1 MNRTVYSKVV
11 ACFMLLLSMCWQ
23 TNVFAQSACT
33 APVTRQV
40 TNAKSTNSNQW
51 DDFGMLLTGIMSDN
65 TPAAWLFQ
73 SGTTFVENTD
83 GTARLSG
90 TIAQFGN
97 ANRRFNVVLNLT
109 AQTFTPRAGSPYT
122 NYGQAA
128 TGWYYYQWG
137 SATLT
142 GAGDLAGASVTLARN
157 GHDFQVGIGGDDQP
171 EPLDQAAN
179 GGSGWFLWTI
189 VSQPTAG
196 GATLLAQQ
204 PGATADF
211 NLLLSGTPATPCGGS
226 NTCDNVTAGGTISA
240 ACVNGQIV
248 LNNATLPTGGTGTL
262 EYLWFISTDNCASF
276 QPIPNTNTASLTVGT
291 VSVNTCYLRCSRRS
305 NCSGYPGES
314 NRITVTPNQCATAN
328 PCLTETTPPVI
339 SGCPA
344 NISLTTTGSGAVA
357 SWTAPTATDACSTP
371 TVTQTAGLASG
382 ATFPLGT
389 TTVTYTARDARGNT
403 STCSFTV
410 TVTATGGGCDNVT
423 SGGTV
428 AAACVNGQIV
438 INNVTMPAG
447 GTGAIEYLWFS
458 STSGCYGYTAIPNS
472 NSANLTVGSVAVTT
486 YYLRCAR
493 RAGCSAYLGE
503 SNCVTVTPTQC
514 GTTGGG
520 GTCRRFDAFSTND
533 ICGSGS
539 WQPYAMYLNING
551 QGVYFAAASLRFEI
565 NGTTATLSGN
575 LYDPRTWQYV
585 PVNVTYTGGTST
597 APVGSPKIELCLPA
611 TASTSGWMYFTG
623 MSGTVVIGGQ
633 SLTVTRRGPAFQVG
647 TGANLQN
654 VSDNGASG
662 WFTLS
667 NGIEGD
673 FNIKLLNEVNCGT
686 GGDPCLTETTPP
698 VLAGCPANISLTTTG
713 TSAVASW
720 TAPTAT
726 DACSTPT
733 VTQTAG
739 LASGAA
745 FPVGVTTV
753 TYTARDAR
761 GNTATCSFTVTVSQ
775 NNPCLTETTPPVL
788 AGCPANISLTTTGS
802 TAVASWTAPTA
813 TDACSTPT
821 VTQTAGLASGAAFP
835 VGTTTVT
842 YTARDAR
849 GNMATCSFT
858 VTVTVVNTCGTA
870 ISIRPVTNTR
880 TNCNSA
886 TGTNYVMLYNGVFYT
901 AGTNLKFTER
911 SDNTATLAGNVHANG
926 QTYSVNVTFSGRTC
940 TSAGSPKL
948 GDGNGVCGATGMN
961 TANWYYYTTTTGT
974 IGTVHGTVTINRNGP
989 AFQVGNF
996 ANLQQNVMGASG
1008 WFTSNTNLAGD
1019 FNFNLGTC
1027 ESCCSNPTVISCNN
1041 PPVPACNNNALGTLL
1056 YQVWNNHTDWS
1067 FPIAMPNRTPDH
1079 TSNTTSCT
1087 WGSRNADNYVTLIRG
1102 YIHPSVSGNYQF
1114 NIYGDDYVE
1123 MYFAQNDNPSNKYRI
1138 CSINGWTNEHE
1149 WSKYSTQYSGSQWLN
1164 AGQKY
1169 YIEIRHKEGS
1179 GGDHIG
1185 LRWKLPNGTWE
1196 IIPGARCSPYCPA
1209 ANNWNANSAVATLRL
1224 DGAAE
1229 ALRARLEWV
1238 NNTGYKN
1245 DYFVVQKLDNSGV
1258 FADIEHI
1265 DANANDRNQDMHV
1278 FNAYDTKP
1286 EAGENSYRIKAVY
1299 DDGNFAISDIKTVK
1313 FTNVNTVNVFP
1324 NPADDNINVSL
1335 KQYEGMAVTL
1345 NIYDHLGKNVKQV
1358 QIEKVGSGAVEIDV
1372 ADLQGGQYTIQVA
1385 ADKKRAVVRK
1395 FQLMK

>member
-1 MNRTVYSKVV
+1 
-11 ACFMLLLSMCWQ
+11 
-23 TNVFAQSACT
+23 
-33 APVTRQV
+33 
-40 TNAKSTNSNQW
+40 
-51 DDFGMLLTGIMSDN
+51 
-65 TPAAWLFQ
+65 
-73 SGTTFVENTD
+73 
-83 GTARLSG
+83 
-90 TIAQFGN
+90 
-97 ANRRFNVVLNLT
+97 
-109 AQTFTPRAGSPYT
+109 
-122 NYGQAA
+122 
-128 TGWYYYQWG
+128 
-137 SATLT
+137 
-142 GAGDLAGASVTLARN
+142 
-157 GHDFQVGIGGDDQP
+157 
-171 EPLDQAAN
+171 
-179 GGSGWFLWTI
+179 
-189 VSQPTAG
+189 
-196 GATLLAQQ
+196 
-204 PGATADF
+204 
-211 NLLLSGTPATPCGGS
+211 
-226 NTCDNVTAGGTISA
+226 
-240 ACVNGQIV
+240 
-248 LNNATLPTGGTGTL
+248 
-262 EYLWFISTDNCASF
+262 
-276 QPIPNTNTASLTVGT
+276 
-291 VSVNTCYLRCSRRS
+291 
-305 NCSGYPGES
+305 
-314 NRITVTPNQCATAN
+314 
-328 PCLTETTPPVI
+328 
-339 SGCPA
+339 
-344 NISLTTTGSGAVA
+344 
-357 SWTAPTATDACSTP
+357 
-371 TVTQTAGLASG
+371 
-382 ATFPLGT
+382 
-389 TTVTYTARDARGNT
+389 
-403 STCSFTV
+403 
-410 TVTATGGGCDNVT
+410 
-423 SGGTV
+423 
-428 AAACVNGQIV
+428 
-438 INNVTMPAG
+438 
-447 GTGAIEYLWFS
+447 
-458 STSGCYGYTAIPNS
+458 
-472 NSANLTVGSVAVTT
+472 
-486 YYLRCAR
+486 
-493 RAGCSAYLGE
+493 
-503 SNCVTVTPTQC
+503 
-514 GTTGGG
+514 
-520 GTCRRFDAFSTND
+520 
-533 ICGSGS
+533 
-539 WQPYAMYLNING
+539 
-551 QGVYFAAASLRFEI
+551 
-565 NGTTATLSGN
+565 
-575 LYDPRTWQYV
+575 
-585 PVNVTYTGGTST
+585 
-597 APVGSPKIELCLPA
+597 
-611 TASTSGWMYFTG
+611 
-623 MSGTVVIGGQ
+623 
-633 SLTVTRRGPAFQVG
+633 
-647 TGANLQN
+647 
-654 VSDNGASG
+654 
-662 WFTLS
+662 
-667 NGIEGD
+667 
-673 FNIKLLNEVNCGT
+673 
-686 GGDPCLTETTPP
+686 
-698 VLAGCPANISLTTTG
+698 
-713 TSAVASW
+713 
-720 TAPTAT
+720 
-726 DACSTPT
+726 
-733 VTQTAG
+733 
-739 LASGAA
+739 
-745 FPVGVTTV
+745 
-753 TYTARDAR
+753 
-761 GNTATCSFTVTVSQ
+761 
-775 NNPCLTETTPPVL
+775 
-788 AGCPANISLTTTGS
+788 
-802 TAVASWTAPTA
+802 
-813 TDACSTPT
+813 
-821 VTQTAGLASGAAFP
+821 
-835 VGTTTVT
+835 
-842 YTARDAR
+842 
-849 GNMATCSFT
+849 
-858 VTVTVVNTCGTA
+858 
-870 ISIRPVTNTR
+870 
-880 TNCNSA
+880 
-886 TGTNYVMLYNGVFYT
+886 MLYNGVFYT

-1278 FNAYDTKP
+1278 FNAYDNKP
-1286 EAGENSYRIKAVY
+1286 EEGENYYRIKAVY

>member
-1 MNRTVYSKVV
+1 
-11 ACFMLLLSMCWQ
+11 MCWQ

-745 FPVGVTTV
+745 FPVGTTTV

-1278 FNAYDTKP
+1278 FNAYDNKP
-1286 EAGENSYRIKAVY
+1286 EEGENYYRIKAVY